1 VDTDEEAMMG
11 SEIMGPAGQLHVD
24 DGGSGD
30 GVPVVFIHSFAG
42 SGQHWSNQLDHLRPG
57 RRAIALDLRGH
68 GQSEAKAD
76 DDITIEDLAG
86 DIGTVVESL
95 ELQRVALV
103 GHSIGGSAATAY
115 AAGHPDRVAGLLL
128 VGTPGRMPMQ
138 QADEVMSA
146 MSSNYDDTMSSYWD
160 RLLADATPATR
171 AQIEREREAM
181 PRETAMALIRASFA
195 YDPLPALRDYRG
207 VVMTTTIGD
216 SPADLHKQLP
226 DAPDASVTGGSHW
239 VQLDRPEAFNRIL
252 DTFLAR
258 VDDAERDRAANG
270 AERTTASV
278 GAGSR

>member
-1 VDTDEEAMMG
+1 MG

-42 SGQHWSNQLDHLRPG
+42 SGQHWSNQLDDLRPG

-68 GQSEAKAD
+68 GQSEAKAH

-226 DAPDASVTGGSHW
+226 DAPDASVTGASHW

-258 VDDAERDRAANG
+258 VDDAERARAANG